1 MWSGLVDLSAAPA
14 VTSASLPAGRLKKKK
29 TVLKHF
35 FYFLGFCF
43 SMGKT
48 IDFKSMGKTR
58 GLDMG
63 KLQLTGQ
70 YVGRVFNSRSGCMC
84 PKPLFCYEA
93 KQPNL
98 KLKTQPK
105 QLFGS
110 LPIAFALPSVGL
122 VREY

>member
-1 MWSGLVDLSAAPA
+1 
-14 VTSASLPAGRLKKKK
+14 
-29 TVLKHF
+29 
-35 FYFLGFCF
+35 
-43 SMGKT
+43 
-48 IDFKSMGKTR
+48 MGKTR

-63 KLQLTGQ
+63 KLQLAGQ
-70 YVGRVFNSRSGCMC
+70 YMGRAFNSRSGCMC
-84 PKPLFCYEA
+84 PKHLLCYEA

-98 KLKTQPK
+98 NLKTRRK